1 MQLTK
6 RTGIAFILGLIL
18 ILGACNT
25 NSETESATEGEADS
39 EISETKVFE
48 LNGNEVEIP
57 AKPERIVT
65 DIYAG
70 EFFSVGANVVGAG
83 SWSFGNPLLEDQLAE
98 VTDIGDPVNLETV
111 LAAEPDLIVVMSDE
125 NVEELEA
132 IAPTVVIPYN
142 TTTTT
147 EDTVTMFGE
156 IAGRD
161 QEAEEFIADFEE
173 KAAQGRKEL
182 EGVIEEGATVGLY
195 EMTDKGAFWVF
206 GDAGGRG
213 GQALYN
219 ALGLDAPKT
228 IQSDIIET
236 GEVKELSMEVVPDYA
251 ADYMFITDYN
261 PEGTSDSLDQFTDS
275 SIWIDLDAVANNRVF
290 VNDFDT
296 FYPYNPISVSH
307 QIDLFVE
314 MIKERAAENGE

>member
-1 MQLTK
+1 MQWNK
-6 RTGIAFILGLIL
+6 RTSLAFILGLTL
-18 ILGACNT
+18 ILGACNA
-25 NSETESATEGEADS
+25 NSETETTTEGNTDS
-39 EISETKVFE
+39 ENTETKVFE
-48 LNGNEVEIP
+48 LNGSEVDIP
-57 AKPERIVT
+57 TNPERIVT

-83 SWSFGNPLLEDQLAE
+83 SWSFGNPLLEEQLAD

-125 NVEELEA
+125 NLDELEA

-147 EDTVTMFGE
+147 QDTVALFGE
-156 IAGRD
+156 IAGRE
-161 QEAEEFIADFEE
+161 QEAEQFISDFEE
-173 KAAQGRKEL
+173 KAAQGRQEL
-182 EGVIEEGATVGLY
+182 EGVIEDGATVGLY

-219 ALGLDAPKT
+219 ALGLEAPET

-251 ADYMFITDYN
+251 ADYIFITDYN
-261 PEGTSDSLDQFTDS
+261 PEGTSNSLDQFTES
-275 SIWIDLDAVANNRVF
+275 AIWNDLDAVKNNRVF

-314 MIKERAAENGE
+314 MIKERATENGE

>member
-1 MQLTK
+1 MQIHK
-6 RTGIAFILGLIL
+6 RLGLTMMLGIIL
-18 ILGACNT
+18 VLGACSDNSKT
-25 NSETESATEGEADS
+25 DSTPENEVESETSAT
-39 EISETKVFE
+39 KMFE
-48 LNGNEVEIP
+48 LNGIEVEIP
-57 AKPERIVT
+57 TNPERIVT

-111 LAAEPDLIVVMSDE
+111 LEAEPDLIVVMSDE
-125 NVEELEA
+125 NIDELSA

-147 EDTVTMFGE
+147 QDTVAMFGE
-156 IAGRD
+156 IAGREE
-161 QEAEEFIADFEE
+161 EAEEFIADFEE
-173 KAAQGRKEL
+173 KAAQGRQEL
-182 EGVIEEGATVGLY
+182 EGIIEEGATVGLY

-219 ALGLDAPKT
+219 ALGLEAPET

-275 SIWIDLDAVANNRVF
+275 AIWKDLDAVANNRVF

-314 MIKERAAENGE
+314 MIKERAADNGE